1 MSDYFLSMFE
11 QVKVSDRES
20 SIICA
25 KEAAWAPCRLV
36 TFPFCRS
43 VFGAKLATLFVQYFI
58 FLRKCCVS
66 PLHILHVSHTGHER
80 HMYSQKGI

>member
-1 MSDYFLSMFE
+1 MADLSRFGSILVCLFARLFVRLFLSMFE

-43 VFGAKLATLFVQYFI
+43 VFGAKLAT
-58 FLRKCCVS
+58 
-66 PLHILHVSHTGHER
+66 G
-80 HMYSQKGI
+80 